1 MGNKK
6 KILIASRRKR
16 MDIYRGFKVEG
27 DHISSDYTGYYNR
40 SDASFGVTFPDGIGH
55 KVKSGCIF
63 VEIYE
68 LLDEPDPGPG
78 GIGVD

>member
-1 MGNKK
+1 MENKK
-6 KILIASRRKR
+6 KILMSSRRER

-27 DHISSDYTGYYNR
+27 DHIDSDYTGYYNKR
-40 SDASFGVTFPDGIGH
+40 NTSFGVTFPGGMGL
-55 KVKSGCIF
+55 KVKSRYIF

-68 LLDEPDPGPG
+68 LLDEPDPGLG